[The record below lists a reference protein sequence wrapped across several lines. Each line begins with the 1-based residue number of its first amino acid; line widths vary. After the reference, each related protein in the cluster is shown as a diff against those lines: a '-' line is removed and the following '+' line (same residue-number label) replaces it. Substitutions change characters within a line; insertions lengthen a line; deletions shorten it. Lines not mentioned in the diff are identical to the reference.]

1 MGERRLA
8 RLSDSF
14 DLKVERSF
22 LEIHPETPPEGR
34 PISSLGYPPERWAQ
48 LTANLARMG
57 KEEDIFFIDR
67 TFTTNSHKALL
78 LAEAVR
84 ESGSGA
90 FELLNEALFRAY
102 FSEGKNIGD
111 PAVLRTTAEETGVPG
126 ETIDRAWRDPRFEE
140 RLKRQHDAASRVGV
154 TGIPTFILGNK
165 WILEGA
171 VPTEMLKKAA
181 REVAQAAKQET
192 SLRTET
198 T

>member
-1 MGERRLA
+1 
-8 RLSDSF
+8 
-14 DLKVERSF
+14 VERSF

-34 PISSLGYPPERWAQ
+34 PIESLGYPPERWAQ
-48 LTANLARMG
+48 LTANLTRMG
-57 KEEDIFFIDR
+57 KEEGIFFIDR
-67 TFTTNSHKALL
+67 RFTTNSHKALL
-78 LAEAVR
+78 LSEAVR

-111 PAVLRTTAEETGVPG
+111 PAVLRRIAEEAGVPG
-126 ETIDRAWRDPRFEE
+126 ETVDLAWSDPRFEE
-140 RLKRQHDAASRVGV
+140 GLKRQHDVASRIGV
-154 TGIPTFILGNK
+154 TAVPTFILGNQ

-171 VPTEMLKKAA
+171 VPTEMLIK
-181 REVAQAAKQET
+181 VAQEIVQAAKPET

>member
-1 MGERRLA
+1 VGERRLA
-8 RLSDSF
+8 RLDGSF
-14 DLKVERSF
+14 DLEVERSF

-57 KEEDIFFIDR
+57 KEEGLFFIDR

-84 ESGSGA
+84 ESGSGV
-90 FELLNEALFRAY
+90 FEALNEALFRAY

-111 PAVLRTTAEETGVPG
+111 PVVLRRIAEEAGVPG
-126 ETIDRAWRDPRFEE
+126 ETVDRAWSDPRFEE

-171 VPTEMLKKAA
+171 VPTEMLTK
-181 REVAQAAKQET
+181 VAQEIAQTAKQET

>member
-1 MGERRLA
+1 
-8 RLSDSF
+8 
-14 DLKVERSF
+14 
-22 LEIHPETPPEGR
+22 
-34 PISSLGYPPERWAQ
+34 
-48 LTANLARMG
+48 MG